1 MSKTCSYKELSVKL
15 LGALPSA
22 ETVSD
27 DNKKIEE
34 SLFTNSILQD
44 MSCGFSSSLDFHA
57 YLDGAFF
64 LFIEKTKKPYVLI
77 SVTCKIFSV

>member
-1 MSKTCSYKELSVKL
+1 
-15 LGALPSA
+15 
-22 ETVSD
+22 
-27 DNKKIEE
+27 
-34 SLFTNSILQD
+34 